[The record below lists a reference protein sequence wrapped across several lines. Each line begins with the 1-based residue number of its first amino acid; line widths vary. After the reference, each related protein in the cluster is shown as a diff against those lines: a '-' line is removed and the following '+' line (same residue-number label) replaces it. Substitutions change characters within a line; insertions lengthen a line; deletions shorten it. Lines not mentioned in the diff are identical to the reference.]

1 LPHDETTHDQSCQT
15 IRITYIASA
24 ALVPRT
30 MLGLYPVSFVMK
42 LPPRCLPALN
52 LLLGFT
58 GLLSFGHRRVFA
70 RLPTSPAGSS
80 R

>member
-1 LPHDETTHDQSCQT
+1 MTKAAKPFASPTLPLL
-15 IRITYIASA
+15 